1 MGETV
6 DFEKES
12 VKEYLD
18 ACIEHSRQLDDDTK
32 RLYYTDAYQ
41 SVRISLFGELKD
53 E

>member
-1 MGETV
+1 MSETV
-6 DFEKES
+6 DFEEEA

-18 ACIEHSRQLDDDTK
+18 ECIAHSRQLEDKTK

-41 SVRISLFGELKD
+41 SVRVSLFGEVK